1 MCIGNNE
8 RKSTQTKERRLPV
21 ATKAAEKKKAA
32 TKSKTAAKPKSTT
45 KATMVANP
53 ETAKKAKA
61 KTLKKAA
68 PKSKVKAKETVKPKT
83 KTAPKPV
90 EKKKAAT
97 RKKVAA
103 RKTTAKTKPVVK
115 KKTAANKKAEKKTAI
130 KSATKAKAQ
139 STKKAQDQVDPSV
152 ESETASAAEVEVKK
166 TSAVKAKAKTKVKA
180 KAKAKAKIR
189 AKTKVKV
196 KVKAKT
202 KGVPPSEPG
211 DRPLLDMSDRAVKKM
226 ISSAKA
232 RGYVTYDEL
241 NEVFPSDE
249 VSSEKIED
257 TMSML
262 SEMGINVIE
271 GDDAEETE
279 SKEDTTGTGV
289 AKKTGTGVTAK
300 PKPTTTLDRTD
311 DPVRMYL
318 REMGSVELLSR
329 EGEIAI
335 AKRIEAGRETMI
347 GGLCESPLT
356 FEAIIVWRD
365 ELIEGKVLL
374 REIIDLDATY
384 GAGPE
389 GQAKKRALEA
399 QNAANLAK
407 LTGDSPGAPDGIPG
421 ERTKPVVDENGQ
433 EVKDADGNTT
443 TTTDDDD
450 DAEEEATLSL
460 AAMEAALKPKVFD
473 EFDQIAA
480 SYKKL
485 RRLQEALVEAALK
498 NETLTTSQER
508 RYKKLKTEVIELVKN
523 LHLNNNRIEALVD
536 QLYGIN
542 RRMVSLEGKLMR
554 VADAHGV
561 SRQEFLKQYLGNEL
575 DPGWMRRVGR
585 LTGKGWK
592 DFVKEEKE
600 QIRDIRDEVSTVS
613 QEVGVEITEFRRI
626 VNTVQKGEREA
637 RQAKKEMVEANLR
650 LVISIAKKYTNRG
663 LQFLD
668 LIQEGN
674 IGLMK
679 AVDKFEY
686 RRGYK
691 FSTYA
696 TWWIRQA
703 ITRSIADQA
712 RTIRI
717 PVHMIE
723 TINKLVR
730 TSRQMLHEIGR
741 EPTPEELAEKLA
753 MPLEKVRKVLKI
765 AKEPIS
771 LETPIG
777 DEEDSHLGDF
787 IEDKNAILP
796 IDSAI
801 QSNLR
806 ETTTRVL
813 ASLTPREE
821 RVLRM
826 RFGIGMN
833 TDHTLEE
840 VGQQFSV
847 TRERIRQIEAKAL
860 RKLKHPSRSRKLRS
874 FLDN

>member
-1 MCIGNNE
+1 MAKKDNE
-8 RKSTQTKERRLPV
+8 KVEGEGAVVEPV
-21 ATKAAEKKKAA
+21 AD
-32 TKSKTAAKPKSTT
+32 S
-45 KATMVANP
+45 
-53 ETAKKAKA
+53 
-61 KTLKKAA
+61 
-68 PKSKVKAKETVKPKT
+68 
-83 KTAPKPV
+83 
-90 EKKKAAT
+90 
-97 RKKVAA
+97 
-103 RKTTAKTKPVVK
+103 
-115 KKTAANKKAEKKTAI
+115 
-130 KSATKAKAQ
+130 
-139 STKKAQDQVDPSV
+139 
-152 ESETASAAEVEVKK
+152 
-166 TSAVKAKAKTKVKA
+166 
-180 KAKAKAKIR
+180 
-189 AKTKVKV
+189 
-196 KVKAKT
+196 
-202 KGVPPSEPG
+202 
-211 DRPLLDMSDRAVKKM
+211 PLLDLSDAAVKRM
-226 ISSAKA
+226 IKAAKR
-232 RGYVTYDEL
+232 RGFVTHDEL
-241 NEVFPSDE
+241 NAVLPSEEVTSDQ
-249 VSSEKIED
+249 IED
-257 TMSML
+257 IYAML
-262 SEMGINVIE
+262 SEMGISVVE
-271 GDDAEETE
+271 SEEAEEGTE
-279 SKEDTTGTGV
+279 KAEDKADEEEEAEGGDLVEAPRATAV
-289 AKKTGTGVTAK
+289 ATRTSEPA
-300 PKPTTTLDRTD
+300 DRTD

-335 AKRIEAGRETMI
+335 AKRIEAGREFMI
-347 GGLCESPLT
+347 SGLCESPLT
-356 FEAIIVWRD
+356 FQAIIIWRD
-365 ELIEGKVLL
+365 ELNDTKVLL
-374 REIIDLDATY
+374 REIIDLEATY
-384 GAGPE
+384 AGPD
-389 GQAKKRALEA
+389 GKNTPKIDMTA
-399 QNAANLAK
+399 
-407 LTGDSPGAPDGIPG
+407 PGAQEALAARAAAAPATAPRNPPPG
-421 ERTKPVVDENGQ
+421 LGDVPISEENF
-433 EVKDADGNTT
+433 
-443 TTTDDDD
+443 DDDD
-450 DAEEEATLSL
+450 DMENSVSLS
-460 AAMEAALKPKVFD
+460 AMETELKPKVLETFD
-473 EFDQIAA
+473 RIADA
-480 SYKKL
+480 YKKL
-485 RRLQEALVEAALK
+485 RRLQDQYVENRLGGETLSPAQERKYKDLKKAVIADVKSLSLNQNRIDALVEQLYDI
-498 NETLTTSQER
+498 N
-508 RYKKLKTEVIELVKN
+508 KKLIGHEL
-523 LHLNNNRIEALVD
+523 
-536 QLYGIN
+536 
-542 RRMVSLEGKLMR
+542 KLLR
-554 VADAHGV
+554 LAESCGVARED
-561 SRQEFLKQYLGNEL
+561 FLRNYQNSEL
-575 DPGWMRRVGR
+575 DSKWVLRVSKLGSRGWREFVAREKDGIHAIRSDIHV
-585 LTGKGWK
+585 LSAETGL
-592 DFVKEEKE
+592 
-600 QIRDIRDEVSTVS
+600 
-613 QEVGVEITEFRRI
+613 EIAEFRKI
-626 VNTVQKGEREA
+626 VQGVQKGEREA

-723 TINKLVR
+723 TINKIVR

-771 LETPIG
+771 LETPVG
-777 DEEDSHLGDF
+777 DEEDTHLGDF

-796 IDSAI
+796 IDAAI

>member
-1 MCIGNNE
+1 MAKKDNE
-8 RKSTQTKERRLPV
+8 KTE
-21 ATKAAEKKKAA
+21 AEG
-32 TKSKTAAKPKSTT
+32 TTA
-45 KATMVANP
+45 V
-53 ETAKKAKA
+53 ETAD
-61 KTLKKAA
+61 
-68 PKSKVKAKETVKPKT
+68 S
-83 KTAPKPV
+83 
-90 EKKKAAT
+90 
-97 RKKVAA
+97 
-103 RKTTAKTKPVVK
+103 
-115 KKTAANKKAEKKTAI
+115 
-130 KSATKAKAQ
+130 
-139 STKKAQDQVDPSV
+139 
-152 ESETASAAEVEVKK
+152 
-166 TSAVKAKAKTKVKA
+166 
-180 KAKAKAKIR
+180 
-189 AKTKVKV
+189 
-196 KVKAKT
+196 
-202 KGVPPSEPG
+202 
-211 DRPLLDMSDRAVKKM
+211 PLLDMSDAAVKRM
-226 ISSAKA
+226 IKLAKK
-232 RGYVTYDEL
+232 RGFVTYREL
-241 NEVFPSDE
+241 NAVLPSEEVN
-249 VSSEKIED
+249 SEQIED
-257 TMSML
+257 ILAML
-262 SEMGINVIE
+262 NEMGINVIE
-271 GDDAEETE
+271 SEEAEEAEAEEEEEEVEGGELVEITQS
-279 SKEDTTGTGV
+279 SKAV
-289 AKKTGTGVTAK
+289 ATKTSEPA
-300 PKPTTTLDRTD
+300 DRTD

-335 AKRIEAGRETMI
+335 AKRIEAGREAMI
-347 GGLCESPLT
+347 AGLCESPLT
-356 FEAIIVWRD
+356 FQAIIIWRD
-365 ELIEGKVLL
+365 ELNDGKVLL
-374 REIIDLDATY
+374 RDIIDLEATY
-384 GAGPE
+384 AGPD
-389 GQAKKRALEA
+389 GKNTPKIDMTA
-399 QNAANLAK
+399 
-407 LTGDSPGAPDGIPG
+407 PGAQEALAAQQEQRAPATAPLNPPAGLRPAGDDEAEAPIP
-421 ERTKPVVDENGQ
+421 EENFDE
-433 EVKDADGNTT
+433 E
-443 TTTDDDD
+443 DDM
-450 DAEEEATLSL
+450 ENSVSLS
-460 AAMEAALKPKVFD
+460 AMEAELKPKVLETFD
-473 EFDQIAA
+473 RVADA
-480 SYKKL
+480 YKKL
-485 RRLQEALVEAALK
+485 NKLQVQNVESKLK
-498 NETLTTSQER
+498 NETLTPAQER
-508 RYKKLKTEVIELVKN
+508 RYKQLKKEIVDDVKT
-523 LHLNNNRIEALVD
+523 LSLNQNRIDLLVE
-536 QLYGIN
+536 QLYDIN
-542 RRMVSLEGKLMR
+542 KKLIGLETKLLR
-554 VADAHGV
+554 FAEESGVARED
-561 SRQEFLKQYLGNEL
+561 FLKNYFNSEL
-575 DPGWMRRVGR
+575 DPKWLLRVSKLGGR
-585 LTGKGWK
+585 GWK
-592 DFVKEEKE
+592 DFVTRRKDH
-600 QIRDIRDEVSTVS
+600 IRELRSDIHDLSKDT
-613 QEVGVEITEFRRI
+613 GVETAEFRKI
-626 VNTVQKGEREA
+626 VHIVQKGEREA

-723 TINKLVR
+723 TINKIVR

-796 IDSAI
+796 IDAAI

-806 ETTTRVL
+806 DTTTRVH